1 MALDRFKNIDEVIT
15 KGTSVTK
22 EISDIDLKL
31 IDKGFISTP
40 FDIGNNDVLEF
51 VLYDSAN
58 NLLEQL
64 NYGNIRYLDATQM
77 DAYLIQSENIL
88 DKQQGGGYLI
98 DVKKLI
104 TDAGYNVGIFRVQF
118 NFVNNRV
125 GSNIDMDRLWIHEIS
140 PTRTEIRLLP
150 FNNFNETN
158 PLELDIKR
166 DLNQSYDSY
175 TMGKFSG
182 DEVYYEID
190 EIINRLT
197 VRDLIDSFKT
207 IKSQSYLD
215 SLQSEFGIINYE
227 QFFGKVLESM
237 QQSVRHAL
245 LHKNST
251 IGSEAFGRPLGD
263 EIDFAYYNKQDIV
276 SLLNNKFTESV
287 DYHLPKRTLLDEVL
301 IDKKTQESIDELV
314 KLIQRLDSDVNNT
327 NAKAVANSVSPPT
340 FDEIKDSYTYV
351 TKVITPA
358 DPAEPVVVV
367 TVPEPVIPTPTE
379 PEPVSGGGGG
389 GYGGGA
395 ETIGNPEDG
404 GLGRP
409 NLGDGGQGRERI
421 AYR

>member
-1 MALDRFKNIDEVIT
+1 MALYRFKNIDEVIN

-31 IDKGFISTP
+31 IDRGFIPTP

-58 NLLEQL
+58 NVLEQL
-64 NYGNIRYLDATQM
+64 NYGNIRYLDANQM
-77 DAYLIQSENIL
+77 DAYLIRSENVL

-125 GSNIDMDRLWIHEIS
+125 GSNMDRDRLWIHEIS
-140 PTRTEIRLLP
+140 PSRTEIRLLP
-150 FNNFNETN
+150 FNNFNESD
-158 PLELDIKR
+158 PLELDVKR

-197 VRDLIDSFKT
+197 VADLIDTFKT
-207 IKSQSYLD
+207 IKSQAYLD
-215 SLQSEFGIINYE
+215 SLQSEFGILNYE

-251 IGSEAFGRPLGD
+251 IGSSEFGKPLGD
-263 EIDFAYYNKQDIV
+263 GIDFAYYNKQDIV
-276 SLLNNKFTESV
+276 VLLNNKFTESV
-287 DYHLPKRTLLDEVL
+287 DYHLPKRTLLNEVL

-340 FDEIKDSYTYV
+340 FNEIKDSYTYV

-358 DPAEPVVVV
+358 EPTEPVVVV
-367 TVPEPVIPTPTE
+367 TVPEPVIPPTPTE
-379 PEPVSGGGGG
+379 PEPVSRGGGGG
-389 GYGGGA
+389 A
-395 ETIGNPEDG
+395 ASIGNPEDG

-421 AYR
+421 AYK